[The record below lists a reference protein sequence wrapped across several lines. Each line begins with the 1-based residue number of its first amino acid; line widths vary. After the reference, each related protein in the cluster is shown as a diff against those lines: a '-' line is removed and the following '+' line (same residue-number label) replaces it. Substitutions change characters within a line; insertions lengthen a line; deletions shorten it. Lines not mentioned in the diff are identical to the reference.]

1 MQRRHPAQIVLA
13 SGNPGKLREFR
24 DLFNGGGIELLPQS
38 AFEVPAAEETGLSFV
53 ENALL
58 KARNAS
64 LHTGL
69 PALADDSGIE
79 VDALHGAPG
88 IYSARYAGNGATD
101 GDNNRRL
108 LDELEQVP
116 DAQRGARYQ
125 CVIVYLRHARDPMP
139 VICQGTWEGR
149 IARNYRGD
157 GGFGYDP
164 LFYLPEYGCTAA
176 ELTAEEK
183 NRVSHRGQA
192 TRALKAFFSTY
203 T

>member
-1 MQRRHPAQIVLA
+1 MQRRHPAQIVIA

-24 DLFNGGGIELLPQS
+24 GLFDGSGIELLPQS
-38 AFEVPAAEETGLSFV
+38 AFKVPVAEETGLSFV

-64 LHTGL
+64 LYTGL

-79 VDALHGAPG
+79 VDALQGAPG
-88 IYSARYAGNGATD
+88 IYSARYAGAD
-101 GDNNRRL
+101 ASDEDNNRKL
-108 LDELEQVP
+108 LVELAQVP

-139 VICQGTWEGR
+139 FICQGTWEGIITR
-149 IARNYRGD
+149 DYRGD

-164 LFYLPEYGCTAA
+164 LFYLPEYGRTAA
-176 ELTAEEK
+176 QLSAEEK
-183 NRVSHRGQA
+183 NRISHRGQA
-192 TRALKAFFSTY
+192 AQALRAHFTS
-203 T
+203 

>member
-1 MQRRHPAQIVLA
+1 MQRRLPAQIVIA

-24 DLFNGGGIELLPQS
+24 ELFDGNGIELLPQS
-38 AFEVPAAEETGLSFV
+38 AFQVPAVEETGLSFV

-79 VDALHGAPG
+79 VDALRGAPG
-88 IYSARYAGNGATD
+88 IYSARYAGANASD
-101 GDNNRRL
+101 ADNNSKL
-108 LDELEQVP
+108 LTELARVP

-139 VICQGTWEGR
+139 LVCQGTWEGV
-149 IARNYRGD
+149 IARDYRGD

-176 ELTAEEK
+176 QLSAEEK

-192 TRALKAFFSTY
+192 ARALRACFMS
-203 T
+203 